1 MAELLQPSSQN
12 SGSVS
17 RRHRLG
23 LLALDYHQQK
33 ISRSLHSEDLHANNF
48 DYGESKLLC

>member
-12 SGSVS
+12 SGAVS

-33 ISRSLHSEDLHANNF
+33 ISRYEDLHANNF